1 MRKVRSV
8 LLTGLCMMLLGGCG
22 LIPEVKL
29 SDEDSVL
36 VAEYA
41 AGLLLKYE
49 TQHHNGLMEITDD
62 PIMIET
68 PTPEPTVAASGDAAA
83 GEDTSGLI
91 ADMNATAPALAA
103 AIGIPD
109 FLVTYTGYEICDIY
123 PEQDSDELVFAMQA
137 QQGRKLLI
145 LHFNLENPT
154 ENAMDCDVVTGS
166 PLFRALLNEDLRI
179 NSQTTILLNDLSVYS
194 GTLEGNEAVDTVVVF
209 EIEEST
215 AAELNKISLLIVN
228 HEDEFTYQLQ

>member
-8 LLTGLCMMLLGGCG
+8 LLTGLCMILLNGCG

-49 TQHHNGLMEITDD
+49 TQHQNGLMEITDD
-62 PIMIET
+62 PIIVET
-68 PTPEPTVAASGDAAA
+68 PTPEPAAASGDMAEGGMA
-83 GEDTSGLI
+83 GTDASELVTGMAESV
-91 ADMNATAPALAA
+91 PLAQ

-123 PEQDSDELVFAMQA
+123 PEQSSDELVFSMQA
-137 QQGRKLLI
+137 QEGHDLLI
-145 LHFNLENPT
+145 LHFDLTNPT
-154 ENAMDCDVVTGS
+154 ESAMDCDVVTGS
-166 PLFRALLNEDLRI
+166 PLFRARLNEDLRV

-194 GTLEGNEAVDTVVVF
+194 GTLEENEAVDTVVVF
-209 EIEEST
+209 EIEEGT
-215 AAELNKISLLIVN
+215 AAELNISA
-228 HEDEFTYQLQ
+228 DRQ